1 MMKKGLSLVVIAA
14 VGLLIISCAA
24 REEKAARAD
33 NQGQPITIAAGD
45 FYEACGNWAPGEKV
59 TFKFTS
65 SLPVMF
71 DVHYHDNYAKM
82 YTIEQTLAENL
93 DGSFVVNTDAVHCC
107 MWKNDNTKDV
117 TLSYELSVGK
127 Q

>member
-45 FYEACGNWAPGEKV
+45 FVPSMRQLGARRQGD
-59 TFKFTS
+59 
-65 SLPVMF
+65 L
-71 DVHYHDNYAKM
+71 
-82 YTIEQTLAENL
+82 
-93 DGSFVVNTDAVHCC
+93 
-107 MWKNDNTKDV
+107 
-117 TLSYELSVGK
+117 
-127 Q
+127 